1 MLTHMKIIA
10 LLFVAILL
18 SGCPTL
24 DEAQQIADIVGVGQ
38 TGNYYQMSR
47 PYNRNAY
54 GDGYP
59 QGYRAGYYAAERGQS
74 YRPQSNYGGSSYNS
88 AFSDGYYKG
97 YEVGYYDYRDRRG
110 YSLR

>member
-1 MLTHMKIIA
+1 MKTIV
-10 LLFVAILL
+10 LLVAATLL
-18 SGCPTL
+18 AGCPTF
-24 DEAQQIADIVGVGQ
+24 DQMQQIADIAGVGQ
-38 TGNYYQMSR
+38 VGNYYQTSQ

-59 QGYRAGYYAAERGQS
+59 QGYRAGYYDAERGQN

-110 YSLR
+110 YRLR

>member
-1 MLTHMKIIA
+1 MKTIA
-10 LLFVAILL
+10 LLCVATLL
-18 SGCPTL
+18 TGCPTL
-24 DEAQQIADIVGVGQ
+24 DEMQQIADIAGVGRP
-38 TGNYYQMSR
+38 GDYYQMSR
-47 PYNRNAY
+47 PYNRDAY

-59 QGYRAGYYAAERGQS
+59 QGYQAGYSDAQRGRG

-110 YSLR
+110 YTLR